1 MSACGGFV
9 DMIAY
14 IFVALEPTILH
25 KWQCILLGSSPDPVL
40 ECKGSHDGKR
50 NFLTAQHL
58 CSLCRHRRM
67 TRCT

>member
-14 IFVALEPTILH
+14 IFVALEPTILQ

-40 ECKGSHDGKR
+40 E
-50 NFLTAQHL
+50 
-58 CSLCRHRRM
+58 
-67 TRCT
+67 